1 MLYVRPKM
9 SLVAKVAERVVEDL
23 PHSVVDGAKEL
34 IIAPN
39 VIAPGPDVIAPAGG
53 VTSIFPYVQ
62 VLMGL
67 ALVAV
72 MGFALLR
79 YKKLSLRSVLPF

>member
-1 MLYVRPKM
+1 M

-23 PHSVVDGAKEL
+23 PNVVDGVSDL
-34 IIAPN
+34 VIAPNPN
-39 VIAPGPDVIAPAGG
+39 VIAPGPEVIASGG
-53 VTSIFPYVQ
+53 VASMLPFVQ

-72 MGFALLR
+72 VGFALLR